1 MNSQKV
7 TFLNRSGVEIVAR
20 LDIPVDGKIRTCA
33 LFAHCFTCNKN
44 LNAVRNISRALTQ
57 EGIAV
62 LRFDFTGLGES
73 EGDFAD
79 TNFSSN
85 VEDLLDAA
93 GYLKDTLEMPQML
106 IGHSLGGAAVMF
118 AAEQLEEVKAVVT
131 IGAPANPQH
140 VQHLFQGKLDDAPE
154 GEPVEVNIGGRGFKL
169 KRQFV
174 EDLHTK
180 DMPTLLKKLRKA
192 TLIMHAPHDKTVGIE
207 NAREMYHHLMHPKS
221 FISLDGADH
230 LLNNKAD
237 SLYVGSV
244 IAAWAHR
251 YLAEPD
257 QEDPLYTE
265 KQVAVRIGTEKYVT
279 EVKAGRH
286 SLIADEPKSVG
297 GKDLGPSPYELVA
310 AGLGACTA
318 MTLRMYADR
327 KKWDLQEVTV
337 HLSHIREHAS
347 DSQHSN
353 EPSSMMSTFE
363 RDLELEGNLDEK
375 QKQRLME
382 IANRCP
388 VHRTLEGKI
397 EVRTTLK

>member
-7 TFLNRSGVEIVAR
+7 TFLNRSGIEIVAR
-20 LDIPVDGKIRTCA
+20 LDLPVDGKISACA

-44 LNAVRNISRALTQ
+44 LNAVRNISRSLTQ
-57 EGIAV
+57 KDIAV

-73 EGDFAD
+73 DGDFAD

-93 GYLKDTLEMPQML
+93 AYLETHLEAPLIL

-118 AAEQLEEVKAVVT
+118 AAEKLQAVKAVVT

-140 VQHLFQGKLDDAPE
+140 VQHLFHGKLENAPTD
-154 GEPVEVNIGGRGFKL
+154 EPVDVNIGGRGFKL
-169 KRQFV
+169 KRQFI
-174 EDLHTK
+174 EDLYSK
-180 DMPTLLKKLRKA
+180 DMPALLKKLRKA
-192 TLIMHAPHDKTVGIE
+192 TLIMHAPHDTTVGIE

-230 LLNNKAD
+230 LLSDKAD
-237 SLYVGSV
+237 SQYVGSV
-244 IAAWAHR
+244 IASWVQR
-251 YLAEPD
+251 YLPRPEEGD
-257 QEDPLYTE
+257 DLTTE

-279 EVKAGRH
+279 EIKAGKH
-286 SLIADEPKSVG
+286 SFIADEPQSAG

-337 HLSHIREHAS
+337 HLSHIREHAR
-347 DSQHSN
+347 DSQQSG
-353 EPSSMMSTFE
+353 ESSSMMSTFE
-363 RDLELEGNLDEK
+363 RELELEGNLDDK
-375 QKQRLME
+375 QKQRLLE

-397 EVRTTLK
+397 SVRTSLK

>member
-7 TFLNRSGVEIVAR
+7 AFPNRSGIEIVAR
-20 LDIPVDGKIRTCA
+20 LDLPVDGKISACA

-44 LNAVRNISRALTQ
+44 LTAVRNISRSLTQ
-57 EGIAV
+57 QGIAV

-93 GYLKDTLEMPQML
+93 AYLEKQLEMPQIL

-118 AAEQLEEVKAVVT
+118 AAAKLQEVRAVVT

-140 VQHLFQGKLDDAPE
+140 VQHLFKGKLEDLAP
-154 GEPVEVNIGGRGFKL
+154 GEAVEVNIGGRGFKL

-180 DMPTLLKKLRKA
+180 DMPSLLKQLRKA
-192 TLIMHAPHDKTVGIE
+192 TLIMHAPHDTTVGIE
-207 NAREMYHHLMHPKS
+207 NAREMYQHLMHPKS
-221 FISLDGADH
+221 FVSLDGADH
-230 LLNNKAD
+230 LLSNKAD

-244 IAAWAHR
+244 IAAWVQR
-251 YLAEPD
+251 YLPEPPE
-257 QEDPLYTE
+257 EDSLTTE

-279 EVKAGRH
+279 EVKAGKH
-286 SLIADEPKSVG
+286 SLIADEPKSVE

-337 HLSHIREHAS
+337 HLSHIRAHAP
-347 DSQHSN
+347 DSQNSGK
-353 EPSSMMSTFE
+353 PTSMMSTFE
-363 RDLELEGNLDEK
+363 RELELEGNLDEK
-375 QKQRLME
+375 QLARLME
-382 IANRCP
+382 IADRCP
-388 VHRTLEGKI
+388 VHRTLEGDI
-397 EVRTTLK
+397 HIQTSLR

>member
-7 TFLNRSGVEIVAR
+7 TFLNRSGIEIVAR
-20 LDIPVDGKIRTCA
+20 LDLPVDGHINACA
-33 LFAHCFTCNKN
+33 IFAHCFTCNKN
-44 LNAVRNISRALTQ
+44 LNAVRNISRSLTQ
-57 EGIAV
+57 KGIAV

-73 EGDFAD
+73 EGEFSD

-93 GYLKDTLEMPQML
+93 AYMETHLETPEIL

-140 VQHLFQGKLDDAPE
+140 VQHLFGGKLEAAPE
-154 GEPVEVNIGGRGFKL
+154 GEPVEVNIGGRGFRL

-192 TLIMHAPHDKTVGIE
+192 TLIMHAPHDTIVGIE

-221 FISLDGADH
+221 FVSLDGADH
-230 LLNNKAD
+230 LLSNKAD
-237 SLYVGSV
+237 SLYVGNV
-244 IAAWAHR
+244 IAAWVQR
-251 YLAEPD
+251 YLPEGEAED
-257 QEDPLYTE
+257 DLTTD

-279 EVKAGRH
+279 EVKAGKH
-286 SLIADEPKSVG
+286 SLIADEPRSVG

-337 HLSHIREHAS
+337 HLSHIREHAP
-347 DSQHSN
+347 DSQQSGQ
-353 EPSSMMSTFE
+353 STSMMSTFE
-363 RDLELEGNLDEK
+363 RELDLEGNLDDK
-375 QKQRLME
+375 QKQRLLE

-388 VHRTLEGKI
+388 VHRTLEGEI
-397 EVRTTLK
+397 GVRTRLK